1 MSAFLV
7 KILTWPVFVEV
18 GCPKLPCPPMVN
30 VESIEPLMFPLD
42 VICEVVVKSP
52 SIRTL
57 EEPVDS
63 APIAKLPLEPLI
75 KYKLSPPAS
84 ENIIF

>member
-1 MSAFLV
+1 
-7 KILTWPVFVEV
+7 
-18 GCPKLPCPPMVN
+18 MVN

-84 ENIIF
+84 ENIIFWLLLDSTLKSMSVPSSKSLEMI